1 LQQQSFYANAMAN
14 QDEAG
19 QAQLAEVQKQ
29 LDAMQAELEK
39 KRAHVAELQ
48 AKVDAGQKKA
58 APVAPEGSGAPS
70 GII

>member
-1 LQQQSFYANAMAN
+1 MAN

-58 APVAPEGSGAPS
+58 VPAADSTKGEGGAGTTG
-70 GII
+70 GIV

>member
-1 LQQQSFYANAMAN
+1 MRMRWRIK
-14 QDEAG
+14 DEAG

-48 AKVDAGQKKA
+48 AKG
-58 APVAPEGSGAPS
+58 
-70 GII
+70 